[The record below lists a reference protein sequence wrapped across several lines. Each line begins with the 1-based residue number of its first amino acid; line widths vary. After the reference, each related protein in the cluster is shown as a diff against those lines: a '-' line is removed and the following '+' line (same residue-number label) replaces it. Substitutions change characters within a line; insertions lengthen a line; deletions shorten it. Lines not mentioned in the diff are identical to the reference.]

1 MKFFKLLSHLCIVM
15 SLAFLTFS
23 VLDWYNPMMDF
34 TTNFVSSKILIFF
47 CISSLILSVRQVC
60 MPRMKQ
66 KKQ

>member
-1 MKFFKLLSHLCIVM
+1 M